1 MATTRQIQA
10 ARENIKKAQLAAA
23 RTRAGVHLNSAI
35 RVQVAVQGG
44 HERLR
49 DGAAGRAL
57 EARNPQQLYA
67 LAQECHVSGR
77 SEMGKDELI
86 AAIRRAR

>member
-23 RTRAGVHLNSAI
+23 RTRATVHLNPAT
-35 RVQVAVQGG
+35 RVQIAVQDA

-49 DGAAGRAL
+49 HGAASRAL
-57 EARNPQQLYA
+57 EARNPQQLFA
-67 LAQECHVSGR
+67 LAQERGVSGR